1 MNALTL
7 RGTTAA
13 LGLFTALAGSNAAA
27 AGARDV
33 CYDFSGQEVGTAWP
47 IEPQT
52 AVPIGIG
59 TVRVH
64 PLKLDG
70 VVQTPKAARFEVAA
84 DAIAGGVAP
93 ELSGVAVSIQM
104 LPEPGV
110 RRIRLRYAHQPGAGD
125 VRAAAVEVN
134 GARRD
139 WRGSFEQLD
148 GQHLGPAGRQARI
161 SVTPEGPTDGNGW
174 QRGRLEVE
182 IGKPHEIRSFTLGAG
197 FVRLDDV
204 CFRAAGP
211 SD

>member
-1 MNALTL
+1 MNTTRA
-7 RGTTAA
+7 RGRIAA
-13 LGLFTALAGSNAAA
+13 PVLVAVAAA
-27 AGARDV
+27 AGADLAAAAET
-33 CYDFSGQEVGTAWP
+33 CYDFSRQTVGTAWP

-59 TVRVH
+59 SIRVH

-70 VVQTPKAARFEVAA
+70 VAQTPKAARFEVAA
-84 DAIAGGVAP
+84 DAIAGGVEP
-93 ELSGVAVSIQM
+93 ELSGVGVSIQM
-104 LPEPGV
+104 LPDPGV
-110 RRIRLRYAHQPGAGD
+110 QRIRLRYAHQPGAGD

-161 SVTPEGPTDGNGW
+161 RVTPEGSADGNGW

-182 IGKPHEIRSFTLGAG
+182 IRKPHEIRSFTLGAG
-197 FVRLDDV
+197 FLRLDDV